1 MPQTSMH
8 SDQKT
13 GIKIRRMESA
23 DRPAVA
29 DIVMTV
35 GNFNQTEIDVAMEL
49 VDLYLKDRN
58 QKDYHIV
65 VATDSESQVQGY
77 ACWGPVPLTKGTYDL
92 YWIGTHP
99 AVHGQG
105 YGRALMAYVED
116 RVREENGRLLLLETS
131 SKESYGDTVRFY
143 RRLGYE
149 EASRIRDFYDVGDDM
164 LVFAKRLS
172 R

>member
-1 MPQTSMH
+1 
-8 SDQKT
+8 
-13 GIKIRRMESA
+13 
-23 DRPAVA
+23 
-29 DIVMTV
+29 
-35 GNFNQTEIDVAMEL
+35 
-49 VDLYLKDRN
+49 
-58 QKDYHIV
+58 
-65 VATDSESQVQGY
+65 VQ
-77 ACWGPVPLTKGTYDL
+77 
-92 YWIGTHP
+92 
-99 AVHGQG
+99 GQG